1 MRRRGGLLLAGL
13 LWSCQPAP
21 TPESDRLYGKAL
33 ALMHQGHYDEATPL
47 LERVLDLAPDSTSAQ
62 IRLGEIH
69 IRQGRRQSA
78 ARALDQLSP
87 PARNRPEARVLEA
100 RLLAFAGFPHE
111 AELIVDQVL
120 NEHPASLE
128 GRLLLAELYLQAAAT
143 MNLER
148 ATAMCSQALADQP
161 RHRDA
166 MHLLLQATLRLGRFD
181 AALERSQALI
191 EAFPDVSS
199 AHLLAGTAALW
210 AGDDRAIPWLERSVD
225 LALERPTERL
235 EALWLLKIAY
245 DRSSGYPADLAPRY
259 RFHTYAPPAAPST
272 VRFSDIAARAGVG
285 KRDRG
290 RGSAWLDYD
299 LDGDWD
305 LFTVGI
311 QTAHALFRNEGDG
324 TFADATAQMGLADPR
339 GGWAATAAD
348 FDNDGDDDLFTSRDA
363 WEGNAPNSLYRNDL
377 GSFNDIGIEAGM
389 ADSADSFTAAWLDF
403 DDDGYLDLYV
413 ANGVSGTG
421 GENALLHNRQN
432 GTFLDVAPPAGVADP
447 SKTIGTAAGDYDG
460 DGHIDLYA
468 VNIGQLN
475 RLYRKLG
482 NGSFADA
489 AATAGVLFPVEGG
502 YVAFFFDLDNDGLL
516 DLFVSTMSAFPDV
529 LNSQVTGEAIEP
541 NRPFLYHNIGDGTFA
556 DITGPA
562 GLAQS
567 FGSMGAGAADIDND
581 GFVDIYLANGGPQM
595 ARLEPNALYRNRGDG
610 TFADITSASGTG
622 SLGKGHG
629 ATFADFDRD
638 GDLDLYAG
646 LGGHYDA
653 DVWENKLYRNDG
665 VANHYISIE
674 LVGTRANR
682 NAIGARAT
690 AFANGRAICS
700 HRQSGFGFGS
710 SNSPALHLGL
720 GAATR
725 IDSLH
730 VVWPG
735 GTRQHFYDLPLDC
748 AIRVIEGQT
757 HYQTIRRSP

>member
-1 MRRRGGLLLAGL
+1 
-13 LWSCQPAP
+13 
-21 TPESDRLYGKAL
+21 
-33 ALMHQGHYDEATPL
+33 
-47 LERVLDLAPDSTSAQ
+47 
-62 IRLGEIH
+62 
-69 IRQGRRQSA
+69 
-78 ARALDQLSP
+78 
-87 PARNRPEARVLEA
+87 
-100 RLLAFAGFPHE
+100 
-111 AELIVDQVL
+111 
-120 NEHPASLE
+120 
-128 GRLLLAELYLQAAAT
+128 

-148 ATAMCSQALADQP
+148 ATAMCSQALAGQP

-191 EAFPDVSS
+191 EAFPDASA

-210 AGDDRAIPWLERSVD
+210 ANDERAVSWLERSVD
-225 LALERPTERL
+225 LALEQPIERL

-245 DRSSGYPADLAPRY
+245 DRRSGYPPNLASRY
-259 RFHTYAPPAAPST
+259 RFHTYSPPIAST
-272 VRFSDIAARAGVG
+272 SVRFNDIATIAGVD

-311 QTAHALFRNEGDG
+311 QTAHALYRNEGNG
-324 TFADATAQMGLADPR
+324 TFADATAQMDLADPR

-377 GSFNDIGIEAGM
+377 DFFSDIGIQAGM
-389 ADSADSFTAAWLDF
+389 ADSADSFTATWLDF
-403 DDDGYLDLYV
+403 DGDSYLDLYV

-432 GTFLDVAPPAGVADP
+432 GTFLNVAARAGVAD
-447 SKTIGTAAGDYDG
+447 SGKSIGTAAGDYDG
-460 DGHIDLYA
+460 DGRVDLYV

-475 RLYRKLG
+475 RLYQNLG
-482 NGSFADA
+482 NGCFADA
-489 AATAGVLFPVEGG
+489 AEAAGVLFPVEGG

-529 LNSQVTGEAIEP
+529 LNSQVTGEVIEP
-541 NRPFLYHNIGDGTFA
+541 NRPFLYRNIGDGTFA

-562 GLAQS
+562 GLARS

-610 TFADITSASGTG
+610 TFADITVATGTG

-638 GDLDLYAG
+638 GALDLYAG

-665 VANHYISIE
+665 VTNNYISIE

-682 NAIGARAT
+682 NAIGAHAT
-690 AFANGRAICS
+690 VFANGRTIRGY
-700 HRQSGFGFGS
+700 RQSGIGFGS
-710 SNSPALHLGL
+710 SNGPALHLGL
-720 GAATR
+720 GTATR

-735 GTRQHFYDLPLDC
+735 GARQHFYDLVADC
-748 AIRVIEGQT
+748 AIRVVEGEA